1 MSFIRGYEFD
11 EMSQRPLYREV
22 TRKLVDMCPVPA
34 GGTVVDVGCGSGLAT
49 GTLLEH
55 YQNVGSVIG
64 IDPSEH
70 ELRIAEMRVR
80 DPRVRFLQG
89 RAQELESRVGSV
101 DATILSNVVHQ
112 IPAPEREPVV
122 SACFRMLRNGGICAL
137 NTLFYKGAIP
147 PETGI
152 FYSRWM
158 FETNAWL
165 KTRGREVVLAQS
177 KPTALEM
184 FTPQE
189 HEDMLRRAG
198 FLRVSVEEVT
208 YSWSIEDWSAL
219 SAYSVFVEGATGLTD
234 VALGSEALK
243 VGLRKTFA
251 SQSLDSVPRRWL
263 FASGARVSTHA
274 T

>member
-11 EMSQRPLYREV
+11 EMSQRPLYRNV
-22 TRKLVDMCPVPA
+22 TRKLVDMCPVPP
-34 GGTVVDVGCGSGLAT
+34 GGTVIDVGCGSGLAT
-49 GTLLEH
+49 GVLLEH
-55 YQNVGSVIG
+55 YKDVSSVIG

-70 ELRIAEMRVR
+70 ELRIAQTRVR
-80 DPRVRFLQG
+80 DPRARFLKG
-89 RAQELESRVGSV
+89 RAQELESRVGAV

-112 IPAPEREPVV
+112 IPAAEREPVL
-122 SACFRMLRNGGICAL
+122 SACFRMLRNGGTCAL

-147 PETGI
+147 PETDD

-158 FETNAWL
+158 FETNAFL
-165 KTRGREVVLAQS
+165 KTRGQKLVFARS

-198 FLRVSVEEVT
+198 FSPVSVEEMT
-208 YSWSIEDWSAL
+208 YSWSVEDWSAL

-243 VGLRKTFA
+243 VGLQETFTA
-251 SQSLDSVPRRWL
+251 QSLESVPRRWL
-263 FASGARVSTHA
+263 FASGTRVST
-274 T
+274 